1 MTLRPEPTGQTP
13 SIELHIEELV
23 LHGLPLT
30 RRQGSDVQAAVE
42 TELARLL
49 TTQGLK
55 HSTSGATPHLS
66 AGSIQFAGNDHPSRL
81 GHQIAH
87 AIYGG
92 LTPNQASPRQTQ
104 SIEGASR

>member
-30 RRQGSDVQAAVE
+30 RGQGSEVQAAVE

-49 TTQGLK
+49 TARGLK
-55 HSTSGATPHLS
+55 HSTSGATSHLS

-87 AIYGG
+87 VVYSG
-92 LTPNQASPRQTQ
+92 LTQNQASPRQTQ
-104 SIEGASR
+104 AIQGVSR